1 MDAICVSWLFYYSA
15 AAVGFERR
23 RKMSSSTDTKKRFN
37 MPNTWLIVAGLIAIM
52 AVLSWII
59 PPGSFDYQRV
69 NVNGTM
75 RNIAIAGSYKLVDPA
90 TAHPT
95 TFLGAFSALYQ
106 GCVKASGIIFV
117 ILCCAA
123 TFSVMVKTGAFHAG
137 ISKVLQKIGSRAV
150 LLFPVLMVLFG
161 IGGSAFGMLSEFYGF
176 YPLVIGLAAGLGYD
190 AMTGFAVLALGEYIG
205 FMASTLN
212 PYTIAIAQAI
222 AEVPLYSGLGFRIL
236 CFIVFMGIS
245 IFYLMH
251 YAAKVKKSPD
261 LSVMNGIHCVHA
273 ENGTSMKENSDFTWR
288 HGLVLADLGVT
299 LLVLMYGLVW
309 HSWGYSELCGLFII
323 MAAFAALVSGWSGNQ
338 FCDEMLAGAKSVLW
352 GAILTGLANG
362 LVVIMEN
369 AKIMDT
375 IINYLSEMLKH
386 APSALSAQFMLI
398 VQTLINF
405 LIPSG
410 SGQAAATMPIMAPLG
425 DMLGLSR
432 QVTCLAYQFGDGL
445 SNLLWPTAGIVIIC
459 GLGDIP
465 YDRWLKWFGKL
476 FVLLLLAQ
484 MAMLQAAVMFGL

>member
-1 MDAICVSWLFYYSA
+1 MSA
-15 AAVGFERR
+15 E
-23 RKMSSSTDTKKRFN
+23 KKGFN
-37 MPNTWLIVAGLIAIM
+37 MPNTWLIVFGLIVIM

-69 NVNGTM
+69 DVNGTM
-75 RNIAIAGSYKLVDPA
+75 RNIAIAGSYHPVDPA

-95 TFLGAFSALYQ
+95 GFLGAFEALYQ
-106 GCVKASGIIFV
+106 GCVKASGVIFV

-123 TFSVMVKTGAFHAG
+123 TFGVMVKTGAFHAG
-137 ISKVLQKIGSRAV
+137 IGKVLDVVGDKA
-150 LLFPVLMVLFG
+150 LLIIPVLMILFG

-176 YPLVIGLAAGLGYD
+176 YPLVIGLAVALGYD
-190 AMTGFAVLALGEYIG
+190 AMTGFAILALGEYVG

-212 PYTIAIAQAI
+212 PYTVAIAQAI
-222 AEVPLYSGLGFRIL
+222 AQVPLYSGLGFRIF
-236 CFIVFMGIS
+236 CFCVFMGIC
-245 IFYLMH
+245 ILYLLR
-251 YAAKVKKSPD
+251 YALKVKKNPE
-261 LSVMNGIHCVHA
+261 LSVMNGVSCAHA
-273 ENGTSMKENSDFTWR
+273 AGGASMQGLDFTWR
-288 HGLVLADLGVT
+288 HGLVLLDLLVT
-299 LLVLMYGLVW
+299 LVVLLVGLMWYN
-309 HSWGYSELCGLFII
+309 WGYKELCGLFII
-323 MAAFAALVSGWSGNQ
+323 MAAFASIVSGWSGNK

-375 IINYLSEMLKH
+375 IINFLAEMLKK

-410 SGQAAATMPIMAPLG
+410 SGQAAATMPIMAPLA
-425 DMLGLSR
+425 DMLGITR
-432 QVTCLAYQFGDGL
+432 QVACLAFQFGDGL
-445 SNLLWPTAGIVIIC
+445 SNILWPTAGIVIIC

-476 FVLLLLAQ
+476 FLILLLAQ
-484 MAMLQAAVMFGL
+484 MALLQAAIVMGL

>member
-1 MDAICVSWLFYYSA
+1 
-15 AAVGFERR
+15 
-23 RKMSSSTDTKKRFN
+23 
-37 MPNTWLIVAGLIAIM
+37 
-52 AVLSWII
+52 
-59 PPGSFDYQRV
+59 
-69 NVNGTM
+69 
-75 RNIAIAGSYKLVDPA
+75 
-90 TAHPT
+90 
-95 TFLGAFSALYQ
+95 
-106 GCVKASGIIFV
+106 
-117 ILCCAA
+117 
-123 TFSVMVKTGAFHAG
+123 
-137 ISKVLQKIGSRAV
+137 
-150 LLFPVLMVLFG
+150 
-161 IGGSAFGMLSEFYGF
+161 
-176 YPLVIGLAAGLGYD
+176 
-190 AMTGFAVLALGEYIG
+190 
-205 FMASTLN
+205 
-212 PYTIAIAQAI
+212 
-222 AEVPLYSGLGFRIL
+222 
-236 CFIVFMGIS
+236 
-245 IFYLMH
+245 MH
-251 YAAKVKKSPD
+251 YAAKVKKSPE

-273 ENGTSMKENSDFTWR
+273 ENGASMKENSDFTWR

-309 HSWGYSELCGLFII
+309 RSWGYSELCGLFII

-338 FCDEMLAGAKSVLW
+338 FCAEMLSGAKSVLW

-375 IINYLSEMLKH
+375 IINYLSELLKH

-484 MAMLQAAVMFGL
+484 MVMLQAAVCKSSRFPAKKTGLRHGGICTVPFFCLFPEITCALRDTARRKSRCCLQKAAPVPADLTHSSKAAVPDDSGDGRFFS